1 MKKYRVTL
9 NERQLR
15 IIAECV
21 EDVSRFI
28 SGSMELWNATSQYL
42 PDHHELHA
50 ELAKLQQLVTPDL
63 QRGSSHKWNGV
74 SCKNKAQG
82 QFIAESYYIY
92 HEIMHQLLKDK
103 VSAANVYHS
112 PTLRCENSGEPI
124 TIEEV
129 KESFKW
135 YDLEVDRVVYRV
147 AFDEYVQENSTRPKD
162 WAELL
167 RNCNYIYKRYHGNEV
182 KVTSRKYHGYK
193 MGNCA
198 VSISGDQ
205 VYLILCDDGMYR
217 LVAEKQI
224 EWI

>member
-1 MKKYRVTL
+1 MKKYIVTL

-15 IIAECV
+15 LIAECV

-28 SGSMELWNATSQYL
+28 SGQMELWNATSQYL

-50 ELAKLQQLVTPDL
+50 ELAKLQPLVTPDL

-74 SCKNKAQG
+74 SCKNKAQA

-124 TIEEV
+124 VIKEV
-129 KESFKW
+129 RENDIHVVSWGQMKEHEKT
-135 YDLEVDRVVYRV
+135 
-147 AFDEYVQENSTRPKD
+147 EYMRAVNEI
-162 WAELL
+162 L
-167 RNCNYIYKRYHGNEV
+167 R
-182 KVTSRKYHGYK
+182 
-193 MGNCA
+193 
-198 VSISGDQ
+198 
-205 VYLILCDDGMYR
+205 DGRDMNP
-217 LVAEKQI
+217 
-224 EWI
+224 